1 MKRVSMRK
9 ISEVLRL
16 HFKLGLSVRQSA
28 NATGTSRGSVGNYCA
43 RFKEL
48 EIDRTFWVEKN
59 EVLLNK
65 LESVLNVIK
74 NGKIKHDAGKQGREY
89 VGEQRK

>member
-1 MKRVSMRK
+1 MKPNK
-9 ISEVLRL
+9 IECATRL
-16 HFKLGLSVRQSA
+16 NPCLTCRSLCTTPEFMPAFEQEIMQ
-28 NATGTSRGSVGNYCA
+28 T
-43 RFKEL
+43 KE
-48 EIDRTFWVEKN
+48 IINKGKSQNRIFWVEKN

-65 LESVLNVIK
+65 LESVLSIIK